1 MSQTDGVQLK
11 AESSKRRMWRRF
23 RSNRTAVAGSL
34 VLLVLILVAVFAD
47 AISPTQYDTVS
58 RNRLTAPS
66 LAYPLGTDDL
76 GKDVLSGVI
85 YGSRISLVI
94 GFSSAFLATLIGVTL
109 GLISG
114 FYGGRIDDLLMR
126 FTEAVLIIPR
136 FFLVLM
142 VIAVVGTNT
151 MLLIAIIGL
160 TSWPSSAR
168 LLRAEILSLRELEF
182 VESARA
188 MGSSNARIMV
198 RHLLPNALHPV
209 VVNGTLGIASA
220 ILLEA
225 GLSFLGLGDPSVVSW
240 GQMLQNAQQYFTR
253 AWWMSVFPGAA
264 IFVTVLA
271 FNLVGDGLN
280 DVLNPKITD

>member
-1 MSQTDGVQLK
+1 
-11 AESSKRRMWRRF
+11 
-23 RSNRTAVAGSL
+23 
-34 VLLVLILVAVFAD
+34 
-47 AISPTQYDTVS
+47 
-58 RNRLTAPS
+58 
-66 LAYPLGTDDL
+66 
-76 GKDVLSGVI
+76 
-85 YGSRISLVI
+85 
-94 GFSSAFLATLIGVTL
+94 
-109 GLISG
+109 
-114 FYGGRIDDLLMR
+114 MR